1 VSYSQR
7 AGAAVAAVLLTLGVT
22 FALSAC
28 ASPVTDETGADQ
40 EQTQQ
45 GQPDDNGQGD
55 EGDTDG
61 DSDPTQ
67 DTVRTGPIA
76 EYGGPAYG
84 DQGEAE
90 VTESGDWC
98 KTIQV
103 FWGGSEPIPEGVS
116 FTFDTAVPDQPGLEV
131 VTDAEACG
139 TRGATAP
146 CLGLTFGADESGVA
160 CSVVVRPDDAFGD
173 GTTIS
178 FEGTL
183 SCPTADVCDA
193 MAAREVDPGPPLV
206 VNRPADS

>member
-1 VSYSQR
+1 MPYSQR
-7 AGAAVAAVLLTLGVT
+7 AGAAMAAVLLTLGVA

-28 ASPVTDETGADQ
+28 ASPVSDETRATSDQ
-40 EQTQQ
+40 SQV
-45 GQPDDNGQGD
+45 GQPDDNDQGD
-55 EGDTDG
+55 QGDSDG
-61 DSDPTQ
+61 DSDPAQ

-84 DQGEAE
+84 DQGDAE

-116 FTFDTAVPDQPGLEV
+116 FTFDTAVADQPGLAV
-131 VTDAEACG
+131 VADADVCG
-139 TRGATAP
+139 TRGATAS
-146 CLGLTFGADESGVA
+146 CLGLTFQADESGVA
-160 CSVVVRPDDAFGD
+160 CSVVVRPDDDFVD

-183 SCPTADVCDA
+183 TCPTSDVCDA
-193 MAAREVDPGPPLV
+193 VAAREVDPGPPLV
-206 VNRPADS
+206 VDRPADS

>member
-1 VSYSQR
+1 M
-7 AGAAVAAVLLTLGVT
+7 AAVLLTLGVT

-28 ASPVTDETGADQ
+28 ASPVSDESGADH

-45 GQPDDNGQGD
+45 GQPDEDDQGD
-55 EGDTDG
+55 QGESDG

-84 DQGEAE
+84 DQGDAE
-90 VTESGDWC
+90 LTESGDWC

-103 FWGGSEPIPEGVS
+103 FWGGSEPVPAGVS
-116 FTFDTAVPDQPGLEV
+116 FTFDTAVPDQPGLEI
-131 VTDAEACG
+131 VTDAAACG

-146 CLGLTFGADESGVA
+146 CLGLTFQAEESGVA
-160 CSVVVRPDDAFGD
+160 CSVVVRPGDDFAD

-183 SCPTADVCDA
+183 TCPTAEVCDA
-193 MAAREVDPGPPLV
+193 VAAREVDPGPPLV
-206 VNRPADS
+206 VDRPADS